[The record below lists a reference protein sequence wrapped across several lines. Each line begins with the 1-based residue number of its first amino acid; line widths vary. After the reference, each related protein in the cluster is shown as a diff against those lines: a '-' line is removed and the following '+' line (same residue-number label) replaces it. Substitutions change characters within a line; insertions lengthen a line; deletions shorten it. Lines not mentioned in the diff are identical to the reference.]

1 MFNTQNINNMSSSQK
16 KHIKSYVDIVKKY
29 LKLGLETMNGVKK
42 FFLKTCFFKINS
54 TTHTNLTTIQKFRYL
69 VTQFFLKFLMSR
81 TVQKYNIFF
90 KLQYNV

>member
-42 FFLKTCFFKINS
+42 FFLKTCF
-54 TTHTNLTTIQKFRYL
+54 
-69 VTQFFLKFLMSR
+69 LK
-81 TVQKYNIFF
+81 
-90 KLQYNV
+90 